1 MRKFALIFL
10 FFVTLVA
17 CQRRPLFYA
26 QRESVEVMVKV
37 LWKVAVYPDGM
48 KPDGI
53 TLYYFKDGEYYMQQ
67 TTANVDSCSVQLEAG
82 RYRLLMIT
90 QSPEEYGNLEFKNMT
105 DFNKAE
111 VRALETKAK
120 WYTRADNEELIVN
133 PEMIAVGVSDEF
145 EVTEE
150 MVDEYYQHQR
160 EQEQVLTKADDSTP
174 VVKYY
179 TIRVPIYPKS
189 VVSQYWVTIYSDNVD
204 VLKSVRASTSGMA
217 KTFELTQGITGADEA
232 TQFIMQ
238 WSVTTDDPEKR
249 IGHVDGRIT
258 TFGFPNGE
266 EPSTL
271 RDSTLN
277 VSALLIDNETV
288 EEYVFN
294 VGDKISSETP
304 PLGYRALYRLIF
316 GSVTAPA
323 IHPQDVVPV
332 GGDGGFDASVDDWE
346 EVDVD
351 ILM

>member
-90 QSPEEYGNLEFKNMT
+90 QSPEEYANLEFDNMT
-105 DFNKAE
+105 DLDKAT
-111 VRALETKAK
+111 VRAVETKSS
-120 WYTRADNEELIVN
+120 WYTRAENEELIAN
-133 PEMIAVGVSDEF
+133 PEMMAVGMSDEF

-150 MVDEYYQHQR
+150 MIDEYYQYQR

-179 TIRVPIYPKS
+179 TIRVPIYPKN
-189 VVSQYWVTIYSDNVD
+189 VVSQFWVTIYSDNVD

-217 KTFELTQGITGADEA
+217 KTFELTQDITGAGEA
-232 TQFIMQ
+232 TQLISQ
-238 WSVTTDDPEKR
+238 WSVTTDDPENR
-249 IGHVDGRIT
+249 IGHLDGRIT

-266 EPSTL
+266 EPSIM

-277 VSALLIDNETV
+277 VSTLLIDNETV
-288 EEYVFN
+288 ERYVFN
-294 VGDKISSETP
+294 VGDKITSETP

-316 GSVTAPA
+316 GSVTEPA

-332 GGDGGFDASVDDWE
+332 GGKGGFEATVDDWE
-346 EVDVD
+346 NVDVD